1 MFMRLR
7 REDDFKGQY
16 DFWGQDDFKGEK
28 MLKRSLGFVGA
39 MAFGWVMLTA
49 SSTPVL
55 AQASGCEKLPGMLQ
69 ERQNTVARLNANS
82 KSKKKM
88 SAPEACSVLGRLY
101 NNGTSIISFMTA
113 NQDWCQIPEAF
124 VENMKEDNK
133 RVVNIRAQACNAAKQ
148 QASAVRQQK
157 QQQAQAQR
165 RQQQGA
171 NSFGGADA
179 VTGGAIR
186 VPAAPL

>member
-1 MFMRLR
+1 MRMR
-7 REDDFKGQY
+7 RNNEFKGN
-16 DFWGQDDFKGEK
+16 G
-28 MLKRSLGFVGA
+28 MLKRGLGFVGA
-39 MAFGWVMLTA
+39 AACGWVMLA
-49 SSTPVL
+49 AWSTPAL

-88 SAPEACSVLGRLY
+88 SAPEACAVLGRLY

-124 VENMKEDNK
+124 VTNMKEDNQ
-133 RVVNIRAQACNAAKQ
+133 RVVSIRSQACNAAKQ
-148 QASAVRQQK
+148 QASMIRQQK

-171 NSFGGADA
+171 NSFSGADS
-179 VTGGAIR
+179 VTGGAMR